1 MNKFVSIILSLISLN
16 CLSQNSLNIID
27 NEQYSSFYIN
37 DTILGIPI
45 FSNNSFDFYSNT
57 KLNKFTSIENKN
69 ITLDFSEFI
78 SSGHNFRFSFI
89 SENNLIHFGFP
100 SSNKYYSFGYNLSSY
115 FDINISNELID
126 FFWNGNSQYLNNFV
140 GFRNNTGSLLQFS
153 SIYFQMAFL
162 LNENLKFG
170 SRINFLHGINYLDFE
185 RETSLYIH

>member
-57 KLNKFTSIENKN
+57 KLNKFSSIENKN

-78 SSGHNFRFSFI
+78 SAGNNFKFSFL

-100 SSNKYYSFGYNLSSY
+100 SSNKYFSFGYNLSSY
-115 FDINISNELID
+115 FDTNISNELID
-126 FFWNGNSQYLNNFV
+126 LFWNGNSQYLSNLV
-140 GFRNNTGSLLQFS
+140 DYYRAGRNNIF
-153 SIYFQMAFL
+153 
-162 LNENLKFG
+162 
-170 SRINFLHGINYLDFE
+170 
-185 RETSLYIH
+185 